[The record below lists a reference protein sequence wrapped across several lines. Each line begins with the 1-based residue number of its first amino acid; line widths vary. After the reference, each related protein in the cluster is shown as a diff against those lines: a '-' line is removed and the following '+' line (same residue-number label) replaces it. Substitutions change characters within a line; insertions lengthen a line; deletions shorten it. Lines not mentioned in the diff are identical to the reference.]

1 MFKKI
6 LFPISF
12 EEFSMEVLK
21 SVSCL
26 QAGGLEEVVLLHV
39 IHTESLYTDLDW
51 GVVFNTDL
59 IEREARKR
67 LEDYAEFLESQNIR
81 SKIRITKGRRA
92 PEIMKVAAD
101 EEVSLI
107 VAGRQKRGIL
117 GELFVGSIT
126 HQIIRKSAVP
136 VLIAKYHTVKEIEG
150 EVREFVCT
158 DMFRKILYPT
168 DWSACAERAGEY
180 LRPLRQVGAAEVLAV
195 HVIGDWFTEA
205 EYVTDTVRSELQ
217 VESEDKLKIL
227 EKELNESGF
236 RVRTMLLEGGRTYQE
251 IVELASEE
259 DVSLIVMGSH
269 GRGFVSETLWG
280 SVSQRVAEHSEKPVL
295 IVK

>member
-6 LFPISF
+6 LFPTNF

-39 IHTESLYTDLDW
+39 IHTESLYTDVDW
-51 GVVFNTDL
+51 GVVFNVEL

-67 LEDYAEFLESQNIR
+67 LDAFGEYLASQDIR
-81 SKIRITKGRRA
+81 SKIQVSKGRRV

-107 VAGRQKRGIL
+107 VAGRQKRGVL

-136 VLIAKYHTVKEIEG
+136 VLVAKYHTVKETEG
-150 EVREFVCT
+150 EVREFFCT

-180 LRPLRQVGAAEVLAV
+180 LRPLRQVGASEVLAV
-195 HVIGDWFTEA
+195 HVIGDWFTET
-205 EYVTDTVRSELQ
+205 EYVTDTVRTELQ
-217 VESEDKLKIL
+217 VESEEKLTAL
-227 EKELNESGF
+227 EREFSESGF
-236 RVRTMLLEGGRTYQE
+236 RLRTMLLEGGRTYQE
-251 IVELASEE
+251 IVELASKEE
-259 DVSLIVMGSH
+259 VSLIVMGSH
-269 GRGFVSETLWG
+269 GRGFVAETLWG

-295 IVK
+295 IIK